1 MTAQEIIDAGRYM
14 VLATA
19 DADGVPWASPVW
31 FAPDGNTRFLWVS
44 REDTRHSR
52 NLAVRPQLSI
62 VIFDSSAPIGT
73 GEGVY
78 MDAVAEQLDGPGAI
92 EVFSRRSVAQG
103 GASGRSPTSV
113 HRPTYGSIAR
123 PRRSSGSA
131 GATGVRRCSGGGRAR
146 GVVGADRRGVDA
158 LEAGA
163 ILRDEAGEGAANAVH
178 RHVMMVAIGP
188 RPDHRGTMPTPV
200 RLPPWTVRLPAGRTG

>member
-1 MTAQEIIDAGRYM
+1 VTPHEIIDAARYM

-19 DADGVPWASPVW
+19 DEDGVPWASPVW
-31 FAPDGNTRFLWVS
+31 FAPDGYTRFLWVS

-78 MDAVAEQLDGPGAI
+78 MDAVAGQVDEPGAI

-103 GASGRSPTSV
+103 GSEWTVADVSAPAELRLYRATATEQWIGR
-113 HRPTYGSIAR
+113 R
-123 PRRSSGSA
+123 
-131 GATGVRRCSGGGRAR
+131 
-146 GVVGADRRGVDA
+146 DRRQA
-158 LEAGA
+158 L
-163 ILRDEAGEGAANAVH
+163 
-178 RHVMMVAIGP
+178 
-188 RPDHRGTMPTPV
+188 
-200 RLPPWTVRLPAGRTG
+200 